1 MTDNEPRKQNVFQTF
16 YNYKRL
22 QSFGTKCHKEY
33 YQMEKSELRPERK
46 STSLWPSQPEILVTT
61 KKCQFP
67 IPGNVEGRP
76 TEGTIDQE
84 NLYYKIMTGVNF

>member
-1 MTDNEPRKQNVFQTF
+1 MSQENNLFQTF

-46 STSLWPSQPEILVTT
+46 SISLRPSQPEILVTT

-76 TEGTIDQE
+76 TEGTVDQE

>member
-1 MTDNEPRKQNVFQTF
+1 
-16 YNYKRL
+16 
-22 QSFGTKCHKEY
+22 
-33 YQMEKSELRPERK
+33 MEKSELRPERK

-84 NLYYKIMTGVNF
+84 NLYSKL